1 MDTKKQDVTPCSHK
15 AAEKALRDSER
26 WLATLMANL
35 PGMAYRCQNR
45 PDWPMDFVS
54 EGCAS
59 LTGWPASALLQNRPS
74 YGELIVEADR
84 QPVWDAV
91 QEALKDRR
99 PYEFT
104 YRIQTAG
111 GQLRW
116 VWERGC
122 GVFAPEGSLLYLEGF
137 ITDITERKRAEKKL
151 LEAEK
156 LLELFFAQSLDGF
169 FFMMLDEPIQW
180 DDNVDKDE
188 TLEYVFTHQRVT
200 KVNDAMLAQYG
211 ATREQYL
218 GLTPDVLFAHDK
230 DYGKRLWR
238 ELFDAGHLHIDS
250 DERKFDGTQM
260 WIEGDYVCLYDEAG
274 RITGHFGIQRD
285 ITERKQA
292 EAEVQRLTMAIE
304 QTGDAI
310 VVTDPEGAIQY
321 VNPAFEAVTG
331 YTRREVLNKNP
342 RLLKSGKQDE
352 AFYRNLWETIKSG
365 RIWQG
370 RIINKR
376 KDGGLYTEDTTIS
389 PVKDHQ
395 GGIVSFV
402 AVKRN
407 ITEHLRISEEKA
419 RLQEELY
426 QSQKMESIGR
436 LAGGVAHDFNNMLNV
451 ILGYGDIILQKLHPD
466 DPLRGDVEEM
476 LKAGRRS
483 ADLTRQLLAFSR
495 KQILQPKVLNLNEV
509 VANIEKM
516 LRRLIGEDIALELS
530 LSKNLP
536 NVKVDPGKVEQ
547 AIVNLAVNARDAM
560 PMGGRLLIETSEIE
574 LDEAYAESHH
584 GAVPGKYVM
593 LSVSDTGCGMEK
605 EVVARIFDPF
615 FTTKEKGKGTGLG
628 LATVYGII
636 KQSGGDIQVYSE
648 PGKGTTFKLY
658 LPATC
663 ERAEAPAREAAHEEP
678 PADGGA
684 RILVVEDEEALRGL
698 LGEILAKFGYEVT
711 LAANGGEALLLVEE
725 QGLKPDLVITDMVMP
740 GLTGSA
746 LSERLRRKHP
756 GLKVLFMSG
765 YTEDTIIHDGALD
778 PGTPFIQKPFTIR
791 GIAEKV
797 REVLRKK

>member
-1 MDTKKQDVTPCSHK
+1 MDTKKQDVPPCSHK

-26 WLATLMANL
+26 RLATLMANL

-84 QPVWDAV
+84 QAVWDAV

-137 ITDITERKRAEKKL
+137 ITDITERKRAE
-151 LEAEK
+151 EALRESQEH
-156 LLELFFAQSLDGF
+156 LARLVETVPSGITIVNREGQITFANPAAEAILRLTRSNIIGRRYNDADWRISAVDGSPFPDEELPFVRVMQNGQPVYDVQHAIEHPGG
-169 FFMMLDEPIQW
+169 
-180 DDNVDKDE
+180 
-188 TLEYVFTHQRVT
+188 QRVILSINAAPI
-200 KVNDAMLAQYG
+200 KDASNQVVGMIA
-211 ATREQYL
+211 A
-218 GLTPDVLFAHDK
+218 
-230 DYGKRLWR
+230 
-238 ELFDAGHLHIDS
+238 
-250 DERKFDGTQM
+250 
-260 WIEGDYVCLYDEAG
+260 
-274 RITGHFGIQRD
+274 ITD

-304 QTGDAI
+304 QTGEVI
-310 VVTDPEGAIQY
+310 MVTDPEGAIQY

-331 YTRREVLNKNP
+331 YTRREVLGKNP

-365 RIWQG
+365 RMWQG

-376 KDGGLYTEDTTIS
+376 KDGDLYTEDTTIS
-389 PVKDHQ
+389 PVKDRQ
-395 GGIVSFV
+395 GRIVSFV
-402 AVKRN
+402 AVKRD
-407 ITEHLRISEEKA
+407 ITEHLRISEEKD

-495 KQILQPKVLNLNEV
+495 KQILQPKVLDLNEV

-530 LSKNLP
+530 LSKDLP

-584 GAVPGKYVM
+584 GAVPGKYAV

-636 KQSGGDIQVYSE
+636 KQSGGDIQVFSE

-663 ERAEAPAREAAHEEP
+663 ERAEAPAGEASHEEP

-725 QGLKPDLVITDMVMP
+725 QGLQPDLVITDMVMP

-746 LSERLRRKHP
+746 LSGRLRRKHP

-797 REVLRKK
+797 REVLREK